1 MGILKELGL
10 VGNIP
15 VNIEKLIRGQGI
27 KLNTNARPEDFN
39 LNKKPKTEYYKDS
52 LNRKITVHYFNGNA
66 QVEVE
71 GKNVKQVLTLARL
84 DLKKRSEGWKL
95 IEGNK

>member
-52 LNRKITVHYFNGNA
+52 RGRKITVHYFKASA
-66 QVEVE
+66 QYEIE
-71 GKNVKQVLTLARL
+71 GKSVKHVVTLNRL
-84 DLKKRSEGWKL
+84 DIKKNSNGWKL
-95 IEGNK
+95 ISGV

>member
-1 MGILKELGL
+1 MSNILKELGL

-39 LNKKPKTEYYKDS
+39 LNKKPKTEYYKDN
-52 LNRKITVHYFNGNA
+52 LGRKIIVTFDSYNVRLKI
-66 QVEVE
+66 E
-71 GKNVKQVLTLARL
+71 GKKVEEIITKQSFELRR
-84 DLKKRSEGWKL
+84 KKWEQ
-95 IEGNK
+95 IA